1 MVIDRVGI
9 CNPDPNVLCVNR
21 RTSLAQNHAG
31 GMTYPVRQR
40 LFAERLAV
48 SLDEQTQSVLP
59 DI

>member
-1 MVIDRVGI
+1 MVYERVGI
-9 CNPDPNVLCVNR
+9 GKPDPNVLCVNR
-21 RTSLAQNHAG
+21 LTSLAQNPAG

-48 SLDEQTQSVLP
+48 SLDEQTQSVLS